1 MVEIVNPNRFTAIG
15 PAIEQ
20 VKKDHEGSYK
30 TPLWGEKNTQ
40 NMKNLGFVIGYMD
53 TVKKQ
58 WFRVDYDPNP
68 DKGLHINW
76 EQDTHDSVGSKT
88 RRKECYLIRPHII
101 HPEDEMYT
109 WWRSTTLHHC
119 TELPEKIRDKM
130 DGKHIWRGAY
140 WSS

>member
-68 DKGLHINW
+68 DKGLHLNW